1 MINKIL
7 SLKPI
12 NNREKTETLTIKLI
26 KDGIHRKSKKNYG
39 AETADC
45 EK

>member
-26 KDGIHRKSKKNYG
+26 KDERNRKNKK
-39 AETADC
+39 T
-45 EK
+45 